1 MSESIP
7 AKAKDHTYSL
17 AKKAAFAAVGKKAS
31 DVIILSLRELTSVA
45 DFFVLCTGDVDLH
58 VKAIADA
65 VKKALKHDLK
75 PWHIEGYQHSHWV
88 LIDFVDFVVHV
99 FQKETR
105 DYYNIERLWA
115 DAPLEKIDQMDDP
128 SREQNN

>member
-1 MSESIP
+1 MSVKIP
-7 AKAKDHTYSL
+7 EKAKDKTYLL
-17 AKKAAFAAVGKKAS
+17 AKKAALAAISKKAD

-45 DFFVLCTGDVDLH
+45 DFFVICTGDVDVH
-58 VKAIADA
+58 VRAIADE

-75 PWHIEGYQHSHWV
+75 PWHVEGYLYSHWV

-115 DAPLEKIDQMDDP
+115 DAPQERIAQLEEILPEIK
-128 SREQNN
+128 N